1 MLLESVAEDPASG
14 DADQAFA
21 RLMAVI
27 VARVASQQ
35 AALEDESALRESL
48 QSQLDELKALEERLN
63 AAELAP

>member
-1 MLLESVAEDPASG
+1 
-14 DADQAFA
+14 
-21 RLMAVI
+21 MAVI

>member
-1 MLLESVAEDPASG
+1 
-14 DADQAFA
+14 
-21 RLMAVI
+21 MAVI

-35 AALEDESALRESL
+35 VALEDESALRESL